1 MIIHGMKG
9 LGDNIYQRAFV
20 KTLPPGAWLETP
32 WPELYED
39 LPGLNLVRP
48 ETKLRTQRKNIERHP
63 ASAWQR
69 PPRSQVVQVGYGRE
83 GILPGMARCFRRP
96 PASMDLPNFGPSPI
110 AEAYVVVRPVTVRA
124 EWRADTRNPL
134 PEYIAQ
140 AAAEMQRRGYRVVS
154 VADLEEGAEWALD
167 PLPPADVQYHR
178 GELPVEQLLALVQ
191 GAAAVIGGIGW
202 LLPAAIAAK
211 VPAWIVCGGQG
222 GYNAPELI
230 TSPGM
235 DLSRIEFVVPDR
247 FCRCIQKQHSCDK
260 RISNYDQRLAA
271 WADRLPAVV

>member
-1 MIIHGMKG
+1 
-9 LGDNIYQRAFV
+9 
-20 KTLPPGAWLETP
+20 
-32 WPELYED
+32 
-39 LPGLNLVRP
+39 
-48 ETKLRTQRKNIERHP
+48 
-63 ASAWQR
+63 
-69 PPRSQVVQVGYGRE
+69 
-83 GILPGMARCFRRP
+83 
-96 PASMDLPNFGPSPI
+96 MDLPDFGPSPI
-110 AEAYVVVRPVTVRA
+110 AGAYVVVRPVTVRA

-134 PEYIAQ
+134 PDYIAK
-140 AAAEMQRRGYRVVS
+140 AAAELQRRGYQVIS